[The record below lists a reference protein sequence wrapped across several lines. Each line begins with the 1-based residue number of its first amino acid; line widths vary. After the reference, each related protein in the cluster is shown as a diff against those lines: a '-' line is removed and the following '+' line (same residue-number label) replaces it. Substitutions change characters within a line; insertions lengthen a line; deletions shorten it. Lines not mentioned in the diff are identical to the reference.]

1 MSAHPH
7 AGDTRSRLIRAAR
20 NLEIVSLAASTTG
33 VGELKSP
40 RPEFPRLAFWRYSI
54 IDLSLSSPLQ
64 RLERSSTRR
73 PILRAHHKI
82 FTHSCLIQSLPRLM
96 PAKLTTTV
104 LIWTM
109 HSSTTDQRQ
118 TDVVI
123 GVDIA
128 LYIHVQTGIVYFPKT
143 TTKRHHTKPQCQ
155 CPGEDQLRKGRGERR
170 G

>member
-40 RPEFPRLAFWRYSI
+40 RPEFPRLAFWRYNI
-54 IDLSLSSPLQ
+54 IDLSL
-64 RLERSSTRR
+64 SSTRR
-73 PILRAHHKI
+73 PILRAHHKT
-82 FTHSCLIQSLPRLM
+82 FTHSCLMRNLPRLM

-109 HSSTTDQRQ
+109 HSATTDQCQ
-118 TDVVI
+118 TDVVV
-123 GVDIA
+123 GVDIT
-128 LYIHVQTGIVYFPKT
+128 LYIHVQTGMVYFPKT
-143 TTKRHHTKPQCQ
+143 TTKRHHTKTQCQ
-155 CPGEDQLRKGRGERR
+155 RPGEDQLRKGRGARR

>member
-1 MSAHPH
+1 MSAHPQ

-40 RPEFPRLAFWRYSI
+40 RPEFPRLPFWRCNI
-54 IDLSLSSPLQ
+54 IDLPLSSPLQ
-64 RLERSSTRR
+64 RLESSSTRR
-73 PILRAHHKI
+73 PILRAHRKT
-82 FTHSCLIQSLPRLM
+82 FTHSGLVRNLPRLM
-96 PAKLTTTV
+96 PAKLTATV

-109 HSSTTDQRQ
+109 HSATTDQCQ

-123 GVDIA
+123 VDIA
-128 LYIHVQTGIVYFPKT
+128 FYIHVQTGMVCFPQT
-143 TTKRHHTKPQCQ
+143 TTKPHHRKPQCQ
-155 CPGEDQLRKGRGERR
+155 RPGEDQLRKGPGARR